1 MTCKFLAHLPLIVVI
16 KTRMSSQKVYIIRT
30 QCSIR
35 VIVIFFGSPPPH
47 LLYYPVRPSTSI
59 LLSIAL
65 TNVHIAGQISIE
77 RYSWKAHL
85 WSRWREPS
93 LSLLPSGP
101 GNIFLLPA
109 PTSPHLHK
117 IGQNRLSAFPQK
129 LLQIGQL
136 GWKSVFFRFSIRWV
150 WRTTMAASDRLSK
163 LRPVASPVF
172 HDLLSHISWATLQ
185 TSTQHISL
193 T

>member
-16 KTRMSSQKVYIIRT
+16 KTSMSSQKVYIIRT

-35 VIVIFFGSPPPH
+35 VIVIFFGRPPPH

-85 WSRWREPS
+85 CSRWREPS

-117 IGQNRLSAFPQK
+117 IGQKPTLCVSPKIASNWSTWLK
-129 LLQIGQL
+129 KCVLQ
-136 GWKSVFFRFSIRWV
+136 VFDQV
-150 WRTTMAASDRLSK
+150 GLKDN
-163 LRPVASPVF
+163 
-172 HDLLSHISWATLQ
+172 HGG
-185 TSTQHISL
+185 
-193 T
+193 